1 MASATFE
8 QPDSPFPFVV
18 SRDDRHGWG
27 FGLLLATVATL
38 FVRPAD
44 LIASFEDWP
53 LYQFAIISCLVVSA
67 RTIFH
72 QLSNRNLLA
81 QPVSASLILL
91 LVSVVLSHLSHGF
104 VWGARMSLV
113 ECSKVAALYV
123 LILGLVNTPYRLIKF
138 VQWLTMTI
146 TFVAGIALLDR
157 FEFITLSAMES
168 IRDRGVIYSGSHSAE
183 YVERIRGTGIFQD
196 PNDFG
201 LILVTGLV
209 LSFSFLLRP
218 NAGWLRHFWLVPC
231 LILIGTLA
239 MTHSRGALLS
249 LVCAVPAAVT
259 YRRSKLVGIV
269 SLISLPTLALF
280 FSARMA
286 DVSSMVEGTGQS
298 RIQIWSESLTVWKQH
313 PVFGLGEGLLVEELG
328 VVAHNS
334 FLHCFA
340 ELGFVGGGAFV
351 SCFLLAGIGLWQLR
365 HWKLSESM
373 SAAQRDV
380 EKTTLYAEQFD
391 HHRTYIFAVLVAYV
405 AGILTL
411 SRQFV
416 MPTYLILGL
425 ASAAFTIRSPS
436 ALRIRTGNRA
446 IFICLIVSFASLMA
460 FYTAVRVFLH
470 R

>member
-8 QPDSPFPFVV
+8 QPENSFALDVP
-18 SRDDRHGWG
+18 RDDRHGWG

-44 LIASFEDWP
+44 LIASLEDWP
-53 LYQFAIISCLVVSA
+53 LYQVAIISCLVVSA
-67 RTIFH
+67 RTIFQ

-157 FEFITLSAMES
+157 FGIISLTAMES
-168 IRDRGVIYSGSHSAE
+168 IRDRGVLDVVTNAPQ

-231 LILIGTLA
+231 IILVWTLA
-239 MTHSRGALLS
+239 LTHSRGALLS
-249 LVCAVPAAVT
+249 LACAVPAAIS
-259 YRRSKLVGIV
+259 YRRSTLVGIV
-269 SLISLPTLALF
+269 SLIALPILALF

-286 DVSSMVEGTGQS
+286 DVSAMVEGTGQS
-298 RIQIWSESLTVWKQH
+298 RIQIWSESITVWKRY

-340 ELGFVGGGAFV
+340 ELGFLGGTAFV
-351 SCFLLAGIGLWQLR
+351 SCFLLSGMGLWQMR
-365 HWKLSESM
+365 NWKPKENTT
-373 SAAQRDV
+373 SAARSFARSTLNV
-380 EKTTLYAEQFD
+380 EHFD
-391 HHRTYIFAVLVAYV
+391 HHRIFIFAVLVAYV

-425 ASAAFTIRSPS
+425 ASATYS
-436 ALRIRTGNRA
+436 IRTPRSSRFRVGNRV
-446 IFICLIVSFASLMA
+446 ILISFFVSLTSLLA
-460 FYTAVRVFLH
+460 FYAVVRLFLH